1 MKKINLLFV
10 ILAFMMAA
18 CQSEDK
24 TSDLDNLVKW
34 DGTAAVAF
42 DTNSEPFIIST
53 PEQLKLLADIVNV
66 TSETTIGATAS
77 SSYKLA
83 KSCDLDSL
91 TWTPIGSAEHPFK
104 GVFDGDGHTIKGLFI
119 NTDLGYQGLFGYLYE
134 GTVKKINILHGNITA

>member
-24 TSDLDNLVKW
+24 MSDLDNLVKW

-53 PEQLKLLADIVNV
+53 PSQLKLLSDIVND
-66 TSETTIGATAS
+66 TSATTIWGNSFFILQTCK
-77 SSYKLA
+77 KL
-83 KSCDLDSL
+83 
-91 TWTPIGSAEHPFK
+91 
-104 GVFDGDGHTIKGLFI
+104 
-119 NTDLGYQGLFGYLYE
+119 
-134 GTVKKINILHGNITA
+134 